1 MECCQELS
9 VELPSVPNQEG
20 IMSLLYHTDQKTDLQ
35 DRDYG
40 LILALVCLAL
50 ALAVASAIFKPASV
64 GSGIISEITTVC
76 L

>member
-1 MECCQELS
+1 
-9 VELPSVPNQEG
+9 
-20 IMSLLYHTDQKTDLQ
+20 MSLLYHTDQKTDLQ